1 MSTFTQTMFDS
12 IKTALNN
19 ANNSAT
25 NTRADILRFTPPNQY
40 DLRFVPNVENPEDTF
55 FHYYNQ
61 AWTSFSTGQF
71 ISNLSPQT
79 YGKTDPCAQAKF
91 RLMNTGTEEEK
102 KKADTIR
109 RTENW
114 LVNVYVVNDP
124 VSPENNGQVRIMR
137 FGKQL
142 HKIIMDSIQDEDESA
157 VGFRA
162 FDLTSNGCNFR
173 VKVEKQG
180 DFPTYVTSKFLLPS
194 ELPGTTDPEE
204 IQAKVYALSEVFN
217 LKTDEE
223 LNKVLEDHF
232 YCSSSTQ
239 HSTPAPVSRVATPD
253 PMVSEEVPM
262 TFDKKDTEPKTSEPA
277 SDPGKPD
284 PDAALD
290 ELLAG
295 LDD

>member
-25 NTRADILRFTPPNQY
+25 NTRADILRFTPDNQY
-40 DLRFVPNVENPEDTF
+40 DLRFVPNVKNPEDTF

-194 ELPGTTDPEE
+194 EIPGAPDPEE
-204 IQAKVYALSEVFN
+204 IQSKVYALSEVFN
-217 LKTDEE
+217 LKSDEE

-232 YCSSSTQ
+232 YCGSSTQ
-239 HSTPAPVSRVATPD
+239 QTTPAPVTQPPAPD
-253 PMVSEEVPM
+253 PQLSEEVPM
-262 TFDKKDTEPKTSEPA
+262 TFDNKASTSPSSTSTPA
-277 SDPGKPD
+277 EKKPD